1 MHFLQIFWRIT
12 LKGTVLY
19 DVRRKLDGLYDAT
32 DGVAVLTVDNPPV
45 NPLSDGVRTGLYDA
59 LVKAEEDPTVI
70 GVVLTGN
77 GRAFIAGA
85 DISEFGGN
93 VEGVS
98 LNEVFHK
105 LEYCSKPVVAALNG
119 IALGGGLETALCCNY
134 RLADKNAFVGLPEV
148 NLGLLP
154 GGGGTQRLPRLTGA
168 SEALKMMLSGS
179 HVPAKKALDIG
190 IIDKIVEN
198 VVEDSIRFIIHLVD
212 MCERMDMKFSE
223 MDHPKVRD
231 KNEKMLEARGDDKV
245 LLEAQAMAAK
255 GRKGQFAPGQII
267 KCVESAINL
276 DDFDEGLK
284 KEGEYFLEC
293 LLHPQREAMIHIFF
307 GERAA
312 SKISDV
318 PKDTKVKDIKKAGII
333 GSGTMG
339 GGIAM
344 CFANAGIPVHIIDQ
358 DQDNLTRGV
367 SVIEKNYDFMV
378 GRGKLTPEQKDIVF
392 GLVTS
397 SLDYKDVSD
406 CDIVI
411 EAVYENLD
419 LKHEIFKSLDEHVK
433 EGAILAS
440 NTSGLD
446 IDSIAAVTKRPDMVV
461 GTHFFSPANIMR
473 LLEVVR
479 GADTSNETLATIMAV
494 GKKLKKAAVVALNA
508 PGFIGNRMLFGYTAQ
523 ANMLLLEGALPH
535 QIDQAMESFGL
546 NMGPFRMMD
555 LVGLDLGWRARKLG
569 GKESPLHAKIGD
581 ELCEQNRFG
590 QKNGAGYYNYTE
602 GSRAPNAAPENESTY
617 EKISSENGFIRRD
630 ISDEEIVDRCILA
643 LINEGADILSEG
655 VAQRAADIDVVY
667 INGYGFP
674 VWRGG
679 PMHHANTMGLDVVIE
694 KLEKY
699 REITGNDVYKPSEM
713 LVNLAKNGEKFG
725 DAPQKEDR
733 KEKLGFE
740 MSSVANNF

>member
-1 MHFLQIFWRIT
+1 M
-12 LKGTVLY
+12 KGTVLY
-19 DVRRKLDGLYDAT
+19 EVKDD
-32 DGVAVLTVDNPPV
+32 VAVLTVDNPPV
-45 NPLSDGVRTGLYDA
+45 NPLSDGVRTGLYES
-59 LVKAEEDPTVI
+59 LVKAEENSDVK

-93 VEGVS
+93 VEGIS
-98 LNEVFHK
+98 LNEVFSK
-105 LEYCSKPVVAALNG
+105 LENCQKPVVAAING

-134 RLADKNAFVGLPEV
+134 RIADNKAFVGLPEV

-154 GGGGTQRLPRLTGA
+154 GGGGTQRLPRLAGPA
-168 SEALKMMLSGS
+168 EALKMMLTGA
-179 HVPAKKALDIG
+179 HIPAKKALDLG
-190 IIDKIVEN
+190 IVDKVSDD
-198 VVEDSIRFIIHLVD
+198 VVTESIAFIKE
-212 MCERMDMKFSE
+212 MASNSE
-223 MDHPKVRD
+223 QHPKVRD
-231 KNEKMLEARGDDKV
+231 KNEKMFEARGNDKV
-245 LLEAQAMAAK
+245 LIEANAMAAK

-267 KCVESAINL
+267 KCVEAAINL

-318 PKDTKVKDIKKAGII
+318 PKETKIMDIKKAGII

-358 DQDNLTRGV
+358 DEDNLKRGV
-367 SVIEKNYDFMV
+367 SVIEKNYEFMV
-378 GRGKLTPEQKDIVF
+378 NKGRLTAEQKDSVF
-392 GLVTS
+392 GLVSS
-397 SLDYKDVSD
+397 SLDYKDVAD

-411 EAVYENLD
+411 EAVYENLE
-419 LKHEIFKSLDEHVK
+419 LKHKIFKSLDEHVK
-433 EGAILAS
+433 PGAILAS

-446 IDSIAAVTKRPDMVV
+446 VDSIAAVTNRPELVV

-479 GADTSNETLATIMAV
+479 GAQTSDETLASVMAI
-494 GKKLKKAAVVALNA
+494 GKKLKKAAVVSLNA

-535 QIDQAMESFGL
+535 QIDQALESFGL

-590 QKNGAGYYNYTE
+590 QKSNAGYYNYSE
-602 GSRAPNAAPENESTY
+602 GSRAPNPAPENEKTY
-617 EKISSENGFIRRD
+617 EKISSENGFTRRD

-674 VWRGG
+674 IWRGG
-679 PMHHANTMGLDVVIE
+679 PMHHANAMGIDKVVE
-694 KLEKY
+694 KLNKY

-713 LVNLAKNGEKFG
+713 LVNLAESGAKLGE
-725 DAPQKEDR
+725 APQKEDR
-733 KEKLGFE
+733 KDKLGFE

>member
-1 MHFLQIFWRIT
+1 M
-12 LKGTVLY
+12 KGTVLY
-19 DVRRKLDGLYDAT
+19 EVKDN
-32 DGVAVLTVDNPPV
+32 VALLTVDNPPV
-45 NPLSDGVRTGLYDA
+45 NPLSDGVRTGLYES
-59 LVKAEEDPTVI
+59 LTKAEEDDSVV

-98 LNEVFHK
+98 LNEVFQK
-105 LEYCSKPVVAALNG
+105 LEHCSKPVVAAING

-134 RLADKNAFVGLPEV
+134 RIADKNAFVGLPEV

-154 GGGGTQRLPRLTGA
+154 GGGGTQRLPRLAGP
-168 SEALKMMLSGS
+168 SEALKMMLTGA
-179 HVPAKKALDIG
+179 HVPAKKALDMG
-190 IIDKIVEN
+190 IVDGISED
-198 VVEDSIRFIIHLVD
+198 VVNESIEFIKNKAGSN
-212 MCERMDMKFSE
+212 EE
-223 MDHPKVRD
+223 HPKVRD
-231 KNEKMLEARGDDKV
+231 LNSKMIEARGDDKV
-245 LLEAQAMAAK
+245 LLEAQAIASK

-267 KCVESAINL
+267 KCVEAAINI

-293 LLHPQREAMIHIFF
+293 LMHPQREAMIHIFF

-318 PKDTKVKDIKKAGII
+318 PKETKVMDIKKAGII

-358 DQDNLTRGV
+358 DEENLKRGV

-378 GRGKLTPEQKDIVF
+378 NKGRLSPEQKDAVF
-392 GLVTS
+392 GLVSS

-411 EAVYENLD
+411 EAVYENLE
-419 LKHEIFKSLDEHVK
+419 LKHEIFKSLDTHVK

-446 IDSIAAVTKRPDMVV
+446 IDSIASVTSRPELVV

-479 GADTSNETLATIMAV
+479 GEQTSDETLATIMAI
-494 GKKLKKAAVVALNA
+494 GKRLKKAAVVSLNA

-535 QIDQAMESFGL
+535 QIDQALESFGL

-555 LVGLDLGWRARKLG
+555 LVGLDLGWRARKLS

-581 ELCEQNRFG
+581 ELCEQDRYG
-590 QKNGAGYYNYTE
+590 QKSGAGYYNYSE
-602 GSRAPNAAPENESTY
+602 GSRAPNPAPENEAVY
-617 EKISSENGFIRRD
+617 EKISSENGFTRRD
-630 ISDEEIVDRCILA
+630 ISDEEIVERCILA

-674 VWRGG
+674 IWRGG
-679 PMHHANTMGLDVVIE
+679 PMHHANAMGLDKVIE

-713 LVNLAKNGEKFG
+713 LVNLAKDGGKLGE
-725 DAPQKEDR
+725 APQKGDR

>member
-1 MHFLQIFWRIT
+1 M
-12 LKGTVLY
+12 KGTVLY
-19 DVRRKLDGLYDAT
+19 EVKDN
-32 DGVAVLTVDNPPV
+32 VALLTVDNPPV
-45 NPLSDGVRTGLYDA
+45 NPLSDGVRTGLYES
-59 LVKAEEDPTVI
+59 LIKAEEDDSVV

-98 LNEVFHK
+98 LNEVFQK
-105 LEYCSKPVVAALNG
+105 LEHCSKPVVAAING

-134 RLADKNAFVGLPEV
+134 RIADKNAFVGLPEV

-154 GGGGTQRLPRLTGA
+154 GGGGTQRLPRLAGP
-168 SEALKMMLSGS
+168 SEALKMMLTGA
-179 HVPAKKALDIG
+179 HVPAKKALDMG
-190 IIDKIVEN
+190 IVDGISED
-198 VVEDSIRFIIHLVD
+198 VVNESIEFIKNKADSN
-212 MCERMDMKFSE
+212 EE
-223 MDHPKVRD
+223 HPKVRD
-231 KNEKMLEARGDDKV
+231 LNSKMIEARGDDKV
-245 LLEAQAMAAK
+245 LLEAQAMASK

-267 KCVESAINL
+267 KCVEAAINI

-293 LLHPQREAMIHIFF
+293 LMHPQREAMIHIFF

-318 PKDTKVKDIKKAGII
+318 PKETKVMDIKKAGII

-358 DQDNLTRGV
+358 DEENLKRGV

-378 GRGKLTPEQKDIVF
+378 NKGRLSPEQKDAVF
-392 GLVTS
+392 GLVSS

-411 EAVYENLD
+411 EAVYENLE
-419 LKHEIFKSLDEHVK
+419 LKHEIFKSLDTHVK

-446 IDSIAAVTKRPDMVV
+446 IDSIASVTSRPELVV

-479 GADTSNETLATIMAV
+479 GEQTSDETLATIMAI
-494 GKKLKKAAVVALNA
+494 GKRLKKAAVVSLNA

-535 QIDQAMESFGL
+535 QIDQALESFGL

-555 LVGLDLGWRARKLG
+555 LVGLDLGWRARKLS

-581 ELCEQNRFG
+581 ELCEQDRYG
-590 QKNGAGYYNYTE
+590 QKSGAGYYNYSE
-602 GSRAPNAAPENESTY
+602 GSRAPNPAPENEAVY
-617 EKISSENGFIRRD
+617 EKISSENGFTRRD
-630 ISDEEIVDRCILA
+630 ISDEEIVERCILA

-674 VWRGG
+674 IWRGG
-679 PMHHANTMGLDVVIE
+679 PMHHANAMGLDKVIE

-713 LVNLAKNGEKFG
+713 LVNLAKDGGKLGE
-725 DAPQKEDR
+725 APQKGDR

>member
-1 MHFLQIFWRIT
+1 M
-12 LKGTVLY
+12 KGTVLY
-19 DVRRKLDGLYDAT
+19 DVKDGIAI
-32 DGVAVLTVDNPPV
+32 LTVDNPPV
-45 NPLSDGVRTGLYDA
+45 NPLSDGVRTGLFES
-59 LVKAEEDPTVI
+59 LVKAEEDSSVI

-93 VEGVS
+93 VEGIS
-98 LNEVFHK
+98 LNEVFNK
-105 LEYCSKPVVAALNG
+105 LEYCSKPVVAAING

-134 RLADKNAFVGLPEV
+134 RIADKKAFVGLPEV

-154 GGGGTQRLPRLTGA
+154 GGGGTQRLPRLVGP
-168 SEALKMMLSGS
+168 SEALKMMLSGG
-179 HVPAKKALDIG
+179 HVPAKKALDMG
-190 IIDKIVEN
+190 IVDKISEN
-198 VVEDSIRFIIHLVD
+198 VVEDSMAFI
-212 MCERMDMKFSE
+212 KE
-223 MDHPKVRD
+223 MADSVENHPKVRE
-231 KNEKMLEARGDDKV
+231 KNEKMIEARGDDKV
-245 LLEAQAMAAK
+245 LVEAQAFAAK
-255 GRKGQFAPGQII
+255 TRKGQFAPGQII

-293 LLHPQREAMIHIFF
+293 LLHPQREAMIHMFF

-312 SKISDV
+312 SKIADV
-318 PKDTKVKDIKKAGII
+318 PKDTKVMDIKKAGII

-358 DQDNLTRGV
+358 DQDNLTRGI

-378 GRGKLTPEQKDIVF
+378 GRGKLTQEQKDLVF
-392 GLVTS
+392 GLVSS

-411 EAVYENLD
+411 EAVYENLE

-446 IDSIAAVTKRPDMVV
+446 IDSIASVTKRPEKVV

-479 GADTSNETLATIMAV
+479 GDQTSNETLATIMAI
-494 GKKLKKAAVVALNA
+494 GKKLKKAAVVSLNA

-535 QIDQAMESFGL
+535 QIDQALESFGL

-581 ELCEQNRFG
+581 ELCEQNRYG
-590 QKNGAGYYNYTE
+590 QKNGAGYYNYSE
-602 GSRAPNAAPENESTY
+602 GSRAPNPAPENEPTY
-617 EKISSENGFIRRD
+617 EKISEENGFTRRD

-643 LINEGADILSEG
+643 LINEGSDILSEG

-674 VWRGG
+674 IWRGG
-679 PMHHANTMGLDVVIE
+679 PMHHANAMGLDVVIE
-694 KLEKY
+694 KLNKY

-713 LVNLAKNGEKFG
+713 LLKLAENGEKLG
-725 DAPQKEDR
+725 EAPQKADR
-733 KEKLGFE
+733 KDKLDFE

>member
-1 MHFLQIFWRIT
+1 M
-12 LKGTVLY
+12 KGTVIY
-19 DVRRKLDGLYDAT
+19 DVK
-32 DGVAVLTVDNPPV
+32 DGVAILTVDNPPV
-45 NPLSDGVRTGLYDA
+45 NPLSDGVRTGLFDS
-59 LVKAEEDPTVI
+59 LIKAEEDSEVI

-190 IIDKIVEN
+190 IIDKIVDN
-198 VVEDSIRFIIHLVD
+198 VVEDSIKFIRHLD
-212 MCERMDMKFSE
+212 DTMKGLGFSE

-397 SLDYKDVSD
+397 SLDYKDISD

-590 QKNGAGYYNYTE
+590 QKNGAGYYNYTD

-713 LVNLAKNGEKFG
+713 LVKLAKNGEKFG

>member
-1 MHFLQIFWRIT
+1 M
-12 LKGTVLY
+12 KGTVLY
-19 DVRRKLDGLYDAT
+19 EVRDDVAI
-32 DGVAVLTVDNPPV
+32 LTVDNPPV
-45 NPLSDGVRTGLYDA
+45 NPLSDGVRNGLYES
-59 LVKAEEDPTVI
+59 LVKAEEDSEVKGI
-70 GVVLTGN
+70 VLTGN

-93 VEGVS
+93 VEGKS
-98 LNEVFHK
+98 LNEVFRK
-105 LEYCSKPVVAALNG
+105 LEFCNKPVVAAING

-134 RLADKNAFVGLPEV
+134 RIADINAFVGLPEV

-154 GGGGTQRLPRLTGA
+154 GGGGTQRLPRLTGP
-168 SEALKMMLSGS
+168 SEALKMMLTGS
-179 HVPAKKALDIG
+179 HVPAKKALSMG
-190 IIDKIVEN
+190 IVDQISEN
-198 VVEDSIRFIIHLVD
+198 ILEDSIEFVKDIASKTD
-212 MCERMDMKFSE
+212 S
-223 MDHPKVRD
+223 HPKVRD
-231 KNEKMLEARGDDKV
+231 KNEKMLEARGNDNV
-245 LLEAQAMAAK
+245 MVEAQAMAAK

-267 KCVESAINL
+267 KCVEAAINL

-293 LLHPQREAMIHIFF
+293 LMHPQREAMIHIFF

-318 PKDTKVKDIKKAGII
+318 PKDTKIMDIKKAGII

-358 DQDNLTRGV
+358 DEENLKRGI

-378 GRGKLTPEQKDIVF
+378 NKGRLTSEQKDAIF

-397 SLDYKDVSD
+397 SLDYSDISD

-411 EAVYENLD
+411 EAVYENLE
-419 LKHEIFKSLDEHVK
+419 LKHEIFKALDQHVK
-433 EGAILAS
+433 PEAILAS

-446 IDSIAAVTKRPDMVV
+446 IDSIASITSRPDKIV

-479 GADTSNETLATIMAV
+479 GEQTSNETLATIMAI
-494 GKKLKKAAVVALNA
+494 GKKLKKAAVVSLNA

-535 QIDQAMESFGL
+535 QIDQALESFGL

-555 LVGLDLGWRARKLG
+555 LVGLDLGWRARKLS

-581 ELCEQNRFG
+581 ELCEQNRYG
-590 QKNGAGYYNYTE
+590 QKSGAGYYNYSE
-602 GSRAPNAAPENESTY
+602 GSRAPNPAPENESTY
-617 EKISSENGFIRRD
+617 EKISSENGFTRRE
-630 ISDEEIVDRCILA
+630 ITDEEIVDRCILA

-674 VWRGG
+674 IWRGG
-679 PMHHANTMGLDVVIE
+679 PMHHANALGLDVVIE

-699 REITGNDVYKPSEM
+699 KEITGSDVYKPSEM
-713 LVNLAKNGEKFG
+713 LLKLSKDGLKLGE
-725 DAPQKEDR
+725 APSKEER
-733 KEKLGFE
+733 KEKLGFD

>member
-1 MHFLQIFWRIT
+1 M
-12 LKGTVLY
+12 KGTVLY
-19 DVRRKLDGLYDAT
+19 DIKDGIAI
-32 DGVAVLTVDNPPV
+32 LTVDNPPV
-45 NPLSDGVRTGLYDA
+45 NPLSDGVRAGLYEC
-59 LVKAEEDPTVI
+59 LVRAEEDSSVK
-70 GVVLTGN
+70 GLVLTGK
-77 GRAFIAGA
+77 GRAFIGGA

-93 VEGVS
+93 GEGIT
-98 LNEVFHK
+98 LNDVFNK
-105 LEYCSKPVVAALNG
+105 LESCSKPVVAAING
-119 IALGGGLETALCCNY
+119 FALGGGLESALCCNY
-134 RLADKNAFVGLPEV
+134 RIADKNAFVGLPEV

-154 GGGGTQRLPRLTGA
+154 GGGGTQRLPRLAGP
-168 SEALKMMLSGS
+168 SEALKMMLTGS
-179 HVPAKKALDIG
+179 HIPAKKALNIG
-190 IIDKIVEN
+190 IVDIISEN
-198 VVEDSIRFIIHLVD
+198 VVEDSISFVT
-212 MCERMDMKFSE
+212 EKVE
-223 MDHPKVRD
+223 NGENHPKVRD
-231 KNEKMLEARGDDKV
+231 MNEKVIEARGDDKV

-312 SKISDV
+312 SKIADV
-318 PKDTKVKDIKKAGII
+318 PKDTQIKDIKKAGII

-358 DQDNLTRGV
+358 DEDNLKRGM

-378 GRGKLTPEQKDIVF
+378 GRGKLTSDQKDVVF

-397 SLDYKDVSD
+397 SLEYKDLSD

-411 EAVYENLD
+411 EAVYENLE

-433 EGAILAS
+433 DDAILAS

-446 IDSIAAVTKRPDMVV
+446 IDSIASVTKRPELVV

-479 GADTSNETLATIMAV
+479 GEQTSNETLATIMAI
-494 GKKLKKAAVVALNA
+494 GKKLKKAAVVSLNA
-508 PGFIGNRMLFGYTAQ
+508 PGFIGNRMLFRYTAQ

-535 QIDQAMESFGL
+535 QVDQALESFGL

-590 QKNGAGYYNYTE
+590 QKSAAGYYNYSE
-602 GSRAPNAAPENESTY
+602 GSRAPNPAPENEATY
-617 EKISSENGFIRRD
+617 EKISSENGFTRRD

-674 VWRGG
+674 IWRGG
-679 PMHHANTMGLDVVIE
+679 PMHHANAMGLDVVIE

-699 REITGNDVYKPSEM
+699 KEITGNDAYQPSEM
-713 LVNLAKNGEKFG
+713 LIDLAKNGEKLAE
-725 DAPQKEDR
+725 APQKDKR
-733 KEKLGFE
+733 KDKLGFE

>member
-1 MHFLQIFWRIT
+1 M
-12 LKGTVLY
+12 KGTVLY
-19 DVRRKLDGLYDAT
+19 EVKDN
-32 DGVAVLTVDNPPV
+32 VAILTVDNPPV
-45 NPLSDGVRTGLYDA
+45 NPLSDGVRNGLYESI
-59 LVKAEEDPTVI
+59 VKAEEDSNI
-70 GVVLTGN
+70 KGVVLTGK

-93 VEGVS
+93 VEGIS
-98 LNEVFHK
+98 LNEVFRK
-105 LEYCSKPVVAALNG
+105 LEFCEKPVVAAING

-134 RLADKNAFVGLPEV
+134 RIADANAFVGLPEV

-154 GGGGTQRLPRLTGA
+154 GGGGTQRLPRLTGP

-179 HVPAKKALDIG
+179 HVPAKKALNMG
-190 IIDKIVEN
+190 IVDQISEN
-198 VVEDSIRFIIHLVD
+198 VVEDSIEFVKNVVIETD
-212 MCERMDMKFSE
+212 T
-223 MDHPKVRD
+223 HPKVRD
-231 KNEKMLEARGDDKV
+231 KNEKMIEARGNENV
-245 LLEAQAMAAK
+245 MLEAQAIVAK
-255 GRKGQFAPGQII
+255 ARKGQFAPGQII
-267 KCVESAINL
+267 KCVEAAINL

-293 LLHPQREAMIHIFF
+293 LMHPQREAMIHIFF

-318 PKDTKVKDIKKAGII
+318 PKETQVMDIKKAGII

-358 DQDNLTRGV
+358 DKENLKRGI
-367 SVIEKNYDFMV
+367 SVIEKNYEFMV
-378 GRGKLTPEQKDIVF
+378 NKGRLTSDQKDSIF
-392 GLVTS
+392 GLITS
-397 SLDYKDVSD
+397 GLDYSDISD

-411 EAVYENLD
+411 EAVYENLE
-419 LKHEIFKSLDEHVK
+419 LKHEIFKSLDKHVK
-433 EGAILAS
+433 PEAILAS

-446 IDSIAAVTKRPDMVV
+446 IDSIASVTKRPDKVV

-479 GADTSNETLATIMAV
+479 GDQTSNETLATVMAI
-494 GKKLKKAAVVALNA
+494 GKKLKKAAVVSLNA

-535 QIDQAMESFGL
+535 QIDQALESFGL

-555 LVGLDLGWRARKLG
+555 LVGLDLGWRARKLS

-581 ELCEQNRFG
+581 ELCEQNRYG
-590 QKNGAGYYNYTE
+590 QKSGAGYYNYSE
-602 GSRAPNAAPENESTY
+602 GSRAPNPAPENETTY
-617 EKISSENGFIRRD
+617 EKISLENGFTRRE

-643 LINEGADILSEG
+643 LINEGSDILSEG

-679 PMHHANTMGLDVVIE
+679 PMHHANAMGLDVVIE

-699 REITGNDVYKPSEM
+699 REMTGNDVYKPSEM
-713 LVNLAKNGEKFG
+713 LVQLAKNDQKLGE
-725 DAPQKEDR
+725 APSKENR

>member
-1 MHFLQIFWRIT
+1 M
-12 LKGTVLY
+12 KGTVLY
-19 DVRRKLDGLYDAT
+19 DIKDGI
-32 DGVAVLTVDNPPV
+32 AVLTVDNPPV
-45 NPLSDGVRTGLYDA
+45 NPLSDGVRAGLYDC
-59 LVKAEEDPTVI
+59 LLKAEDDSSVK
-70 GVVLTGN
+70 GVVLTGK
-77 GRAFIAGA
+77 GRAFIGGA

-93 VEGVS
+93 GEGIT
-98 LNEVFHK
+98 LNDVFDK
-105 LEYCSKPVVAALNG
+105 LESCSKPVVAAING
-119 IALGGGLETALCCNY
+119 FALGGGLETALCCNY
-134 RLADKNAFVGLPEV
+134 RIAAKNAFVGLPEV

-154 GGGGTQRLPRLTGA
+154 GGGGTQRLPRLTGPG
-168 SEALKMMLSGS
+168 EALKMMLTGA
-179 HVPAKKALDIG
+179 HVPAKKALNIG
-190 IIDKIVEN
+190 IVDEISEN
-198 VVEDSIRFIIHLVD
+198 VVEDSISFIK
-212 MCERMDMKFSE
+212 EKAESTE
-223 MDHPKVRD
+223 NHPKVRD
-231 KNEKMLEARGDDKV
+231 MNEKVIEARGDEKV

-312 SKISDV
+312 SKIADV
-318 PKDTKVKDIKKAGII
+318 PKDTKTKDIKKAGII
-333 GSGTMG
+333 GSGTMD

-358 DQDNLTRGV
+358 DEDNLKRGI

-378 GRGKLTPEQKDIVF
+378 GRGKLTAEQKDMVF

-397 SLDYKDVSD
+397 SLDYKDLSD

-411 EAVYENLD
+411 EAVYENLE

-433 EGAILAS
+433 DDSILAS

-446 IDSIAAVTKRPDMVV
+446 IDSIASVTKRPELVV

-479 GADTSNETLATIMAV
+479 GEQTSNETLATIMAI
-494 GKKLKKAAVVALNA
+494 GKKLKKAAVVSLNA
-508 PGFIGNRMLFGYTAQ
+508 PGFIGNRMLFRYTAQ

-535 QIDQAMESFGL
+535 QVDQALESFGL

-555 LVGLDLGWRARKLG
+555 LGGLDLGWRARKLG

-590 QKNGAGYYNYTE
+590 QKSSAGYYNYSE
-602 GSRAPNAAPENESTY
+602 GSRAPNPAAENEATY
-617 EKISSENGFIRRD
+617 EKISSENGFTRRD

-674 VWRGG
+674 IWRGG
-679 PMHHANTMGLDVVIE
+679 PMHHANAMGLDVVIE

-699 REITGNDVYKPSEM
+699 KEITGNDAYQPSEM
-713 LVNLAKNGEKFG
+713 LINLAKNGEKLAE
-725 DAPQKEDR
+725 APQKDER
-733 KEKLGFE
+733 KDKLGFE

>member
-1 MHFLQIFWRIT
+1 M
-12 LKGTVLY
+12 KGTVLY
-19 DVRRKLDGLYDAT
+19 DVKDGIAI
-32 DGVAVLTVDNPPV
+32 LTVDNPPV
-45 NPLSDGVRTGLYDA
+45 NPLSDGVRTGLFES
-59 LVKAEEDPTVI
+59 LVKAEEDSSVI

-93 VEGVS
+93 VEGIS
-98 LNEVFHK
+98 LNEVFNK
-105 LEYCSKPVVAALNG
+105 LEYCSKPVVAAING

-134 RLADKNAFVGLPEV
+134 RIADKKAFVGLPEV

-154 GGGGTQRLPRLTGA
+154 GGGGTQRLPRLIGPG
-168 SEALKMMLSGS
+168 EALKMMLSGG
-179 HVPAKKALDIG
+179 HIPAKKALNMG
-190 IIDKIVEN
+190 IVDKISEN
-198 VVEDSIRFIIHLVD
+198 VVEDSMAFI
-212 MCERMDMKFSE
+212 KE
-223 MDHPKVRD
+223 MADSVENHPRVRE
-231 KNEKMLEARGDDKV
+231 KNEKMIEARGDDKV
-245 LLEAQAMAAK
+245 LVEAQALAAK
-255 GRKGQFAPGQII
+255 TRKGQFAPGQII

-293 LLHPQREAMIHIFF
+293 LLHPQREAMIHMFF

-312 SKISDV
+312 SKIADV
-318 PKDTKVKDIKKAGII
+318 PKDTKVMDIKKAGII

-358 DQDNLTRGV
+358 DQDNLTRGI

-378 GRGKLTPEQKDIVF
+378 GRGKLTQEQKDLVF
-392 GLVTS
+392 GLVSS

-411 EAVYENLD
+411 EAVYENLE

-433 EGAILAS
+433 EDAILAS

-446 IDSIAAVTKRPDMVV
+446 IDSIASVTKRPEKVV

-479 GADTSNETLATIMAV
+479 GDQTSNETLATIMAI
-494 GKKLKKAAVVALNA
+494 GKKLKKAAVVSLNA

-535 QIDQAMESFGL
+535 QIDQALESFGL

-581 ELCEQNRFG
+581 ELCEQNRYG
-590 QKNGAGYYNYTE
+590 QKNGAGYYNYSE
-602 GSRAPNAAPENESTY
+602 GSRAPNPAPENEPTY
-617 EKISSENGFIRRD
+617 EKISEENGFTRRD

-674 VWRGG
+674 IWRGG
-679 PMHHANTMGLDVVIE
+679 PMHHANAMGLDVVIE
-694 KLEKY
+694 KLNKY

-713 LVNLAKNGEKFG
+713 LLKLAENGEKLG
-725 DAPQKEDR
+725 EAPQKADR
-733 KEKLGFE
+733 KDKLDFE

>member
-1 MHFLQIFWRIT
+1 M
-12 LKGTVLY
+12 KGTVLY
-19 DVRRKLDGLYDAT
+19 EVRDDVAI
-32 DGVAVLTVDNPPV
+32 LTVDNPPV
-45 NPLSDGVRTGLYDA
+45 NPLSDGVRNGLYES
-59 LVKAEEDPTVI
+59 LVKAEEDSNVKGI
-70 GVVLTGN
+70 VLTGN

-93 VEGVS
+93 VEGKS
-98 LNEVFHK
+98 LNEVFKK
-105 LEYCSKPVVAALNG
+105 LEFCEKPVVAAING

-134 RLADKNAFVGLPEV
+134 RIADINAFVGLPEV

-154 GGGGTQRLPRLTGA
+154 GGGGTQRLPRLTGP

-179 HVPAKKALDIG
+179 HVPAKKALNMG
-190 IIDKIVEN
+190 IVDQISEN
-198 VVEDSIRFIIHLVD
+198 IVEDSIEFVKNIA
-212 MCERMDMKFSE
+212 SE
-223 MDHPKVRD
+223 ADTHPKVRD
-231 KNEKMLEARGDDKV
+231 RSEKMLEARGYDNV
-245 LLEAQAMAAK
+245 LVEAQAMAAK

-267 KCVESAINL
+267 KCVEAAINL

-293 LLHPQREAMIHIFF
+293 LMHPQREAMIHIFF

-318 PKDTKVKDIKKAGII
+318 PKDTKIMDIKKAGII

-358 DQDNLTRGV
+358 DEENLKRGI

-378 GRGKLTPEQKDIVF
+378 NKGRLTSDQKNAVF

-397 SLDYKDVSD
+397 SLNYSDVSD

-411 EAVYENLD
+411 EAVYENLE
-419 LKHEIFKSLDEHVK
+419 LKHEIFKTLDQHVK
-433 EGAILAS
+433 PEAILAS

-446 IDSIAAVTKRPDMVV
+446 IDSIASVTSRPDKIV

-479 GADTSNETLATIMAV
+479 GEQTSNETLATIMAI
-494 GKKLKKAAVVALNA
+494 GKKLKKAAVVSLNA

-535 QIDQAMESFGL
+535 QVDQALESFGL

-555 LVGLDLGWRARKLG
+555 LVGLDLGWRARKLS

-581 ELCEQNRFG
+581 ELCEQNRYG
-590 QKNGAGYYNYTE
+590 QKSGAGYYNYSE
-602 GSRAPNAAPENESTY
+602 GSRAPNPAPENEATY
-617 EKISSENGFIRRD
+617 EKISSENGFTRRD
-630 ISDEEIVDRCILA
+630 ITDEEIVDRCILA

-674 VWRGG
+674 IWRGG
-679 PMHHANTMGLDVVIE
+679 PMHHANALGLDVVIE

-699 REITGNDVYKPSEM
+699 KEITGSDVYKPSEM
-713 LVNLAKNGEKFG
+713 LVKLAKEGLKLGE
-725 DAPQKEDR
+725 APSKEER

>member
-1 MHFLQIFWRIT
+1 M
-12 LKGTVLY
+12 KGTVLY
-19 DVRRKLDGLYDAT
+19 EVQEN
-32 DGVAVLTVDNPPV
+32 VAILTVDNPPV
-45 NPLSDGVRTGLYDA
+45 NPLSDGVRTGLYECIT
-59 LVKAEEDPTVI
+59 KAEDDDSI
-70 GVVLTGN
+70 DAVVLTGN

-93 VEGVS
+93 VEGIS
-98 LNEVFHK
+98 LNDVFKK
-105 LEYCSKPVVAALNG
+105 LEFCKKPIVAAING

-134 RLADKNAFVGLPEV
+134 RIASKTAFVGLPEV

-154 GGGGTQRLPRLTGA
+154 GGGGTQRLPRLAGPA
-168 SEALKMMLSGS
+168 EALKMMLTGS
-179 HVPAKKALDIG
+179 HVSAKQALDLG
-190 IIDKIVEN
+190 IIDNIAEDIVTE
-198 VVEDSIRFIIHLVD
+198 SIEFIKEKAKSTEI
-212 MCERMDMKFSE
+212 
-223 MDHPKVRD
+223 HPKVRD
-231 KNEKMLEARGDDKV
+231 FNEKMIEARGNDTV

-267 KCVESAINL
+267 KCVEAAINI

-284 KEGEYFLEC
+284 KEGDYFLEC
-293 LLHPQREAMIHIFF
+293 LVHPQREAMIHIFF

-318 PKDTKVKDIKKAGII
+318 PKDTKIMDIKKAGII

-358 DQDNLTRGV
+358 DQENLDRGI

-378 GRGKLTPEQKDIVF
+378 NRGRLTSEQKESIF
-392 GLVTS
+392 GSISTG
-397 SLDYKDVSD
+397 LDYKDLSD

-411 EAVYENLD
+411 EAVYENLE
-419 LKHEIFKSLDEHVK
+419 LKHEIFKSLDEIVK

-446 IDSIAAVTKRPDMVV
+446 IDSIASVTNRPELVV

-479 GADTSNETLATIMAV
+479 GKQTSDETLATVMAI
-494 GKKLKKAAVVALNA
+494 GKKLRKAAVVSLNA
-508 PGFIGNRMLFGYTAQ
+508 PGFIGNRMLFRYTAQ

-535 QIDQAMESFGL
+535 QVDQALESFGL

-555 LVGLDLGWRARKLG
+555 LVGLDLGWRARKLS

-581 ELCEQNRFG
+581 ELCEQNRYG
-590 QKNGAGYYNYTE
+590 QKSKAGYYNYSE
-602 GSRAPNAAPENESTY
+602 GSRAPNPAPENEKTY
-617 EKISSENGFIRRD
+617 EKISSENGFTRRE

-674 VWRGG
+674 IWRGG
-679 PMHHANTMGLDVVIE
+679 PMHHANAMGLDKVIE

-699 REITGNDVYKPSEM
+699 REITGNDVYKPSDM
-713 LVNLAKNGEKFG
+713 LLKLAKEGGKLGE
-725 DAPQKEDR
+725 APNKTER
-733 KEKLGFE
+733 KEKLDFA

>member
-1 MHFLQIFWRIT
+1 M
-12 LKGTVLY
+12 KGTVLY
-19 DVRRKLDGLYDAT
+19 EVKDN
-32 DGVAVLTVDNPPV
+32 VALLTVDNPPV
-45 NPLSDGVRTGLYDA
+45 NPLSDGVRTGLYES
-59 LVKAEEDPTVI
+59 LIKAEEDDSVV

-98 LNEVFHK
+98 LNEVFQK
-105 LEYCSKPVVAALNG
+105 LEHCSKPVVAAING

-134 RLADKNAFVGLPEV
+134 RIADKNAFVGLPEV

-154 GGGGTQRLPRLTGA
+154 GGGGTQRLPRLAGP
-168 SEALKMMLSGS
+168 SEALKMMLTGL
-179 HVPAKKALDIG
+179 HVPAKKALDMG
-190 IIDKIVEN
+190 IIDGISN
-198 VVEDSIRFIIHLVD
+198 DVVNESIGFIKNKA
-212 MCERMDMKFSE
+212 ESNE
-223 MDHPKVRD
+223 DHPKVRD
-231 KNEKMLEARGDDKV
+231 LNSKMIEARGDDKV
-245 LLEAQAMAAK
+245 LLEAQAMASK

-267 KCVESAINL
+267 KCVEAAINI
-276 DDFDEGLK
+276 DNFDEGLK

-293 LLHPQREAMIHIFF
+293 LMHPQREAMIHIFF

-318 PKDTKVKDIKKAGII
+318 PKDTKVMDIKKAGII

-358 DQDNLTRGV
+358 DEENLKRGV

-378 GRGKLTPEQKDIVF
+378 NKGRLSPEQKDAVF
-392 GLVTS
+392 GLVSS

-411 EAVYENLD
+411 EAVYENLE
-419 LKHEIFKSLDEHVK
+419 LKHEIFKSLDAHVK

-446 IDSIAAVTKRPDMVV
+446 IDSIASVTNRPELVV

-479 GADTSNETLATIMAV
+479 GEQTSDETLATIMAV
-494 GKKLKKAAVVALNA
+494 GKRLKKAAVVSLNA

-535 QIDQAMESFGL
+535 QIDQALESFGL

-555 LVGLDLGWRARKLG
+555 LVGLDLGWRARKLS

-581 ELCEQNRFG
+581 ELCEQDRYG
-590 QKNGAGYYNYTE
+590 QKSGAGYYNYSE
-602 GSRAPNAAPENESTY
+602 GSRAPNPAPENEAVY
-617 EKISSENGFIRRD
+617 EKISSENGFTRRD
-630 ISDEEIVDRCILA
+630 ISDEEIVERCILA

-674 VWRGG
+674 IWRGG
-679 PMHHANTMGLDVVIE
+679 PMHHANAMGLDKVIE

-699 REITGNDVYKPSEM
+699 REITGNDVYKPSKM
-713 LVNLAKNGEKFG
+713 LVHLAKDGRKLGE
-725 DAPQKEDR
+725 APQKGDR

>member
-1 MHFLQIFWRIT
+1 M
-12 LKGTVLY
+12 KGTVLY
-19 DVRRKLDGLYDAT
+19 EIIDN
-32 DGVAVLTVDNPPV
+32 VAVLTVDNPPV
-45 NPLSDGVRTGLYDA
+45 NPLSDGVRTGLHDS
-59 LVKAEEDPTVI
+59 LLKAESDESVV
-70 GVVLTGN
+70 GVVVTGK

-98 LNEVFHK
+98 LNEVFSK
-105 LEYCSKPVVAALNG
+105 LEHCSKPVVAAING

-134 RLADKNAFVGLPEV
+134 RIASDTAFVGLPEV

-154 GGGGTQRLPRLTGA
+154 GGGGTQRLPRLAGP

-179 HVPAKKALDIG
+179 HVPAKKALDMG
-190 IIDKIVEN
+190 IIDDISDN
-198 VVEDSIRFIIHLVD
+198 VVEDSI
-212 MCERMDMKFSE
+212 KFVIEKSKTTE
-223 MDHPKVRD
+223 DHPKVRD
-231 KNEKMLEARGDDKV
+231 FNDKMIEARGNDKV

-267 KCVESAINL
+267 KCVEAAINL

-284 KEGEYFLEC
+284 KEGELFLEC

-318 PKDTKVKDIKKAGII
+318 PKDTPVKEIKKAGII

-344 CFANAGIPVHIIDQ
+344 CFANAGIPVHVIDQ
-358 DQDNLTRGV
+358 DEENLKRGI
-367 SVIEKNYDFMV
+367 SVIEKNYEFMV
-378 GRGKLTPEQKDIVF
+378 KKGRLTAEQKDNVF
-392 GLVTS
+392 GLVS
-397 SLDYKDVSD
+397 SGLDYEGVAD

-411 EAVYENLD
+411 EAVYENLE
-419 LKHEIFKSLDEHVK
+419 LKHEIFKALDEQVK
-433 EGAILAS
+433 PDAILAS

-446 IDSIAAVTKRPDMVV
+446 IDSIASVTKRPELVV

-479 GADTSNETLATIMAV
+479 GEKTSNETLASVMAI
-494 GKKLKKAAVVALNA
+494 GKKLKKAAVVSLNA

-523 ANMLLLEGALPH
+523 ANMLLLEGALPN
-535 QIDQAMESFGL
+535 QIDQALESFGL

-555 LVGLDLGWRARKLG
+555 LVGLDLGWRARKLS

-590 QKNGAGYYNYTE
+590 QKNGKGYYNYSE
-602 GSRAPNAAPENESTY
+602 GSRAPNAAPENEGLY
-617 EKISSENGFIRRD
+617 EKISQENGFTRRD

-655 VAQRAADIDVVY
+655 VAQRAVDIDVVY

-674 VWRGG
+674 IWRGG
-679 PMHHANTMGLDVVIE
+679 PMHHANAMGLDVVVE
-694 KLEKY
+694 KLKKY
-699 REITGNDVYKPSEM
+699 QELTKNDVYKPSEM
-713 LVNLAKNGEKFG
+713 LVKLAETSQRLG
-725 DAPQKEDR
+725 DAPEKDAR

>member
-1 MHFLQIFWRIT
+1 M
-12 LKGTVLY
+12 KGTVLY
-19 DVRRKLDGLYDAT
+19 EVKDN
-32 DGVAVLTVDNPPV
+32 VALLTVDNPPV
-45 NPLSDGVRTGLYDA
+45 NPLSDGVRTGLYES
-59 LVKAEEDPTVI
+59 LIKAEEDDSVV

-98 LNEVFHK
+98 LNEVFQK
-105 LEYCSKPVVAALNG
+105 LEHCSKPVVAAING

-134 RLADKNAFVGLPEV
+134 RIADKNAFVGLPEV

-154 GGGGTQRLPRLTGA
+154 GGGGTQRLPRLAGP
-168 SEALKMMLSGS
+168 SEALKMMLTGA
-179 HVPAKKALDIG
+179 HVPAKKALDMG
-190 IIDKIVEN
+190 IIDGISDD
-198 VVEDSIRFIIHLVD
+198 VVNESIGFIKNKA
-212 MCERMDMKFSE
+212 ESNE
-223 MDHPKVRD
+223 GHPKVRD
-231 KNEKMLEARGDDKV
+231 LNSKMIEARGDDKV
-245 LLEAQAMAAK
+245 LLEAQAMASK

-267 KCVESAINL
+267 KCVEAAINI
-276 DDFDEGLK
+276 DNFDEGLK

-293 LLHPQREAMIHIFF
+293 LMHPQREAMIHIFF

-318 PKDTKVKDIKKAGII
+318 PKDTKVMDIKKAGII

-358 DQDNLTRGV
+358 DEENLKRGV

-378 GRGKLTPEQKDIVF
+378 NKGRLSPEQKDGVF
-392 GLVTS
+392 GLISS

-411 EAVYENLD
+411 EAVYENLE
-419 LKHEIFKSLDEHVK
+419 LKHEIFKSLDTHVK

-446 IDSIAAVTKRPDMVV
+446 IDSIASVTSRPELVV

-479 GADTSNETLATIMAV
+479 GEQTSDETLATIMAV
-494 GKKLKKAAVVALNA
+494 GKRLKKAAVVSLNA

-535 QIDQAMESFGL
+535 QIDQALESFGL

-555 LVGLDLGWRARKLG
+555 LVGLDLGWRARKLS

-581 ELCEQNRFG
+581 ELCEQDRYG
-590 QKNGAGYYNYTE
+590 QKSGAGYYNYSE
-602 GSRAPNAAPENESTY
+602 GSRAPNPAPENEAVY
-617 EKISSENGFIRRD
+617 EKISSENGFTRRD
-630 ISDEEIVDRCILA
+630 ISDEEIVERCILA

-674 VWRGG
+674 IWRGG
-679 PMHHANTMGLDVVIE
+679 PMHHANAMGLDKVIE

-713 LVNLAKNGEKFG
+713 LVNLAKDGGKLGE
-725 DAPQKEDR
+725 APQKGDR

>member
-1 MHFLQIFWRIT
+1 M
-12 LKGTVLY
+12 KGTVLY
-19 DVRRKLDGLYDAT
+19 EVKDN
-32 DGVAVLTVDNPPV
+32 VALLTVDNPPV
-45 NPLSDGVRTGLYDA
+45 NPLSDGVRTGLYES
-59 LVKAEEDPTVI
+59 LTKAEEDDSVV

-98 LNEVFHK
+98 LNEVFQK
-105 LEYCSKPVVAALNG
+105 LEHCSKPVVAAING

-134 RLADKNAFVGLPEV
+134 RIADKNAFVGLPEV

-154 GGGGTQRLPRLTGA
+154 GGGGTQRLPRLTGP
-168 SEALKMMLSGS
+168 SEALKMMLTGG
-179 HVPAKKALDIG
+179 HVPAKKALDMG
-190 IIDKIVEN
+190 IVDGISED
-198 VVEDSIRFIIHLVD
+198 VVNESIEFIKNKADSD
-212 MCERMDMKFSE
+212 EE
-223 MDHPKVRD
+223 HPKVRD
-231 KNEKMLEARGDDKV
+231 LNSKMIEARGDDKV
-245 LLEAQAMAAK
+245 LLEAQAMASK

-267 KCVESAINL
+267 KCVEAAINV

-293 LLHPQREAMIHIFF
+293 LMHPQREAMIHIFF

-318 PKDTKVKDIKKAGII
+318 PKETKVMDIKKAGII

-358 DQDNLTRGV
+358 DEENLKRGV

-378 GRGKLTPEQKDIVF
+378 NKGRLSPEQKNAVF
-392 GLVTS
+392 GLVSS

-411 EAVYENLD
+411 EAVYENLE
-419 LKHEIFKSLDEHVK
+419 LKHEIFKSLDTHVK

-446 IDSIAAVTKRPDMVV
+446 IDSIASVTSRPELVV

-479 GADTSNETLATIMAV
+479 GEQTSDETLATIMAI
-494 GKKLKKAAVVALNA
+494 GKRLKKAAVVSLNA

-535 QIDQAMESFGL
+535 QIDQALESFGL

-555 LVGLDLGWRARKLG
+555 LVGLDLGWRARKLS

-581 ELCEQNRFG
+581 ELCEQDRYG
-590 QKNGAGYYNYTE
+590 QKSGAGYYNYSE
-602 GSRAPNAAPENESTY
+602 GSRAPNPAPENEAVY
-617 EKISSENGFIRRD
+617 EKISSENGFTRRD
-630 ISDEEIVDRCILA
+630 ISDEEIVERCILA

-674 VWRGG
+674 IWRGG
-679 PMHHANTMGLDVVIE
+679 PMHHANAMGLDKVIE

-713 LVNLAKNGEKFG
+713 LVNLAKDGGKLGE
-725 DAPQKEDR
+725 APQKGDR

>member
-1 MHFLQIFWRIT
+1 M
-12 LKGTVLY
+12 KGTVLY
-19 DVRRKLDGLYDAT
+19 EVKDN
-32 DGVAVLTVDNPPV
+32 VALLTVDNPPV
-45 NPLSDGVRTGLYDA
+45 NPLSDGVRTGLYES
-59 LVKAEEDPTVI
+59 LTKAEEDDSVL

-98 LNEVFHK
+98 LNEVFQK
-105 LEYCSKPVVAALNG
+105 LEHCSKPVVAAING

-134 RLADKNAFVGLPEV
+134 RIADKNAFVGLPEV

-154 GGGGTQRLPRLTGA
+154 GGGGTQRLPRLAGP
-168 SEALKMMLSGS
+168 SEALKMMLTGA
-179 HVPAKKALDIG
+179 HVPAKKALDMG
-190 IIDKIVEN
+190 IVDGISED
-198 VVEDSIRFIIHLVD
+198 VVNESIEFIKNKADSN
-212 MCERMDMKFSE
+212 EE
-223 MDHPKVRD
+223 HPKVRD
-231 KNEKMLEARGDDKV
+231 LNSKMIEARGDDKV
-245 LLEAQAMAAK
+245 LLEAQAMASK

-267 KCVESAINL
+267 KCVEAAINI

-293 LLHPQREAMIHIFF
+293 LMHPQREAMIHIFF

-318 PKDTKVKDIKKAGII
+318 PKETKVMDIKKAGII

-358 DQDNLTRGV
+358 DEENLKRGV

-378 GRGKLTPEQKDIVF
+378 NKGRLSPEQKDAVF
-392 GLVTS
+392 GLVSS

-411 EAVYENLD
+411 EAVYENLE
-419 LKHEIFKSLDEHVK
+419 LKHEIFKSLDTHVK

-446 IDSIAAVTKRPDMVV
+446 IDSIASVTSRPELVV

-479 GADTSNETLATIMAV
+479 GEQTSDETLATIMAIS
-494 GKKLKKAAVVALNA
+494 KRLKKAAVVSLNA

-535 QIDQAMESFGL
+535 QIDQALESFGL

-555 LVGLDLGWRARKLG
+555 LVGLDLGWRARKLS

-581 ELCEQNRFG
+581 ELCEQDRYG
-590 QKNGAGYYNYTE
+590 QKSGAGYYNYSE
-602 GSRAPNAAPENESTY
+602 GSRAPNPAPENEAVY
-617 EKISSENGFIRRD
+617 EKISSENGFTRRD
-630 ISDEEIVDRCILA
+630 ISDEEIVERCILA

-674 VWRGG
+674 IWRGG
-679 PMHHANTMGLDVVIE
+679 PMHHANAMGLDKVIE

-699 REITGNDVYKPSEM
+699 REITGNDVYKQS
-713 LVNLAKNGEKFG
+713 
-725 DAPQKEDR
+725 
-733 KEKLGFE
+733 
-740 MSSVANNF
+740 

>member
-1 MHFLQIFWRIT
+1 

-19 DVRRKLDGLYDAT
+19 EVKDN
-32 DGVAVLTVDNPPV
+32 VALLTVDNPPV
-45 NPLSDGVRTGLYDA
+45 NPLSDGVRTGLYES
-59 LVKAEEDPTVI
+59 LTKAEEDDSVV

-98 LNEVFHK
+98 LNEVFQK
-105 LEYCSKPVVAALNG
+105 LEHCSKPVVAAING

-134 RLADKNAFVGLPEV
+134 RIADKNAFVGLPEV

-154 GGGGTQRLPRLTGA
+154 GGGGTQRLPRLAGP
-168 SEALKMMLSGS
+168 SEALKMMLTGA
-179 HVPAKKALDIG
+179 HVPAKKALDMG
-190 IIDKIVEN
+190 IVDGISED
-198 VVEDSIRFIIHLVD
+198 VVNESIEFIKNKADSN
-212 MCERMDMKFSE
+212 EE
-223 MDHPKVRD
+223 HPKVRD
-231 KNEKMLEARGDDKV
+231 LNSKMIEARGDDKV
-245 LLEAQAMAAK
+245 LLEAQAMASK

-267 KCVESAINL
+267 KCVEAAINI

-293 LLHPQREAMIHIFF
+293 LMHPQREAMIHIFF

-318 PKDTKVKDIKKAGII
+318 PKETKVMDIKKAGII

-358 DQDNLTRGV
+358 DEENLKRGV

-378 GRGKLTPEQKDIVF
+378 NKGRLSPEQKDAVF
-392 GLVTS
+392 GLVSS

-411 EAVYENLD
+411 EAVYENLE
-419 LKHEIFKSLDEHVK
+419 LKHEIFKSLDTHVK

-446 IDSIAAVTKRPDMVV
+446 IDSIASVTNRPELVV

-479 GADTSNETLATIMAV
+479 GEQTSDETLATIMAI
-494 GKKLKKAAVVALNA
+494 GKRLKKAAVVSLNA

-535 QIDQAMESFGL
+535 QIDQALESFGL

-555 LVGLDLGWRARKLG
+555 LVGLDLGWRARKLS

-581 ELCEQNRFG
+581 ELCEQDRYG
-590 QKNGAGYYNYTE
+590 QKSGAGYYNYSE
-602 GSRAPNAAPENESTY
+602 GSRAPNPAPENEAVY
-617 EKISSENGFIRRD
+617 EKISSENGFTRRD
-630 ISDEEIVDRCILA
+630 ISDEEIVERCILA

-674 VWRGG
+674 IWRGG
-679 PMHHANTMGLDVVIE
+679 PMHHANAMGLDKVIE

-713 LVNLAKNGEKFG
+713 LVNLAKDGGKLGE
-725 DAPQKEDR
+725 APQKGDR

>member
-1 MHFLQIFWRIT
+1 M
-12 LKGTVLY
+12 KGTVLY
-19 DVRRKLDGLYDAT
+19 EVKDN
-32 DGVAVLTVDNPPV
+32 VALLTVDNPPV
-45 NPLSDGVRTGLYDA
+45 NPLSDGVRTGLYES
-59 LVKAEEDPTVI
+59 LIKAEEDDSVV

-98 LNEVFHK
+98 LNEVFQK
-105 LEYCSKPVVAALNG
+105 LEHCSKPVVAAING

-134 RLADKNAFVGLPEV
+134 RIADKNAFVGLPEV

-154 GGGGTQRLPRLTGA
+154 GGGGTQRLPRLAGP
-168 SEALKMMLSGS
+168 SEALKMMLTGA
-179 HVPAKKALDIG
+179 HVPAKKALDMG
-190 IIDKIVEN
+190 IIDDISED
-198 VVEDSIRFIIHLVD
+198 VVNESIEFIKNKADSN
-212 MCERMDMKFSE
+212 EK
-223 MDHPKVRD
+223 HPKVRD
-231 KNEKMLEARGDDKV
+231 LNSKMIEARGDDKV
-245 LLEAQAMAAK
+245 LLEAQALASK

-267 KCVESAINL
+267 KCVEAAINI

-293 LLHPQREAMIHIFF
+293 LMHPQREAMIHIFF

-318 PKDTKVKDIKKAGII
+318 PKETKVMDIKKAGII

-358 DQDNLTRGV
+358 DEENLKRGV

-378 GRGKLTPEQKDIVF
+378 NKGRLSPEQKDAVF
-392 GLVTS
+392 GLVSS

-411 EAVYENLD
+411 EAVYENLE
-419 LKHEIFKSLDEHVK
+419 LKHEIFKSLDAHVK

-446 IDSIAAVTKRPDMVV
+446 IDSIASVTNRPELVV

-479 GADTSNETLATIMAV
+479 GEQTSDETLATIMAI
-494 GKKLKKAAVVALNA
+494 GKRLKKAAVVSLNA

-535 QIDQAMESFGL
+535 QIDQALESFGL

-555 LVGLDLGWRARKLG
+555 LVGLDLGWRARKLS

-581 ELCEQNRFG
+581 ELCEQDRYG
-590 QKNGAGYYNYTE
+590 QKSGAGYYNYSE
-602 GSRAPNAAPENESTY
+602 GSRAPNPAPENEAVY
-617 EKISSENGFIRRD
+617 EKISSENGFTRRD
-630 ISDEEIVDRCILA
+630 ISDEEIVERCILA

-674 VWRGG
+674 IWRGG
-679 PMHHANTMGLDVVIE
+679 PMHHANAMGLDKVIE

-713 LVNLAKNGEKFG
+713 LVNLAKDGGKLGE
-725 DAPQKEDR
+725 APQKGDR

>member
-1 MHFLQIFWRIT
+1 M
-12 LKGTVLY
+12 KGTVLY
-19 DVRRKLDGLYDAT
+19 DVK
-32 DGVAVLTVDNPPV
+32 DGVAILTVDNPPV
-45 NPLSDGVRTGLYDA
+45 NPLSDGVRTGLFDS
-59 LVKAEEDPTVI
+59 LIKAEEDSEVI

-93 VEGVS
+93 VEGIG

-105 LEYCSKPVVAALNG
+105 LENCSKPVVAALNG

-134 RLADKNAFVGLPEV
+134 RLADKNAFIGLPEV

-154 GGGGTQRLPRLTGA
+154 GGGGTQRLPRLAGP

-179 HVPAKKALDIG
+179 HIPAKKALDMG
-190 IIDKIVEN
+190 IIDKIVDN
-198 VVEDSIRFIIHLVD
+198 VVEDSIKFIRHLD
-212 MCERMDMKFSE
+212 DTMKGLGFSD

-397 SLDYKDVSD
+397 SLDYKDISD

-446 IDSIAAVTKRPDMVV
+446 IDSIAAVTQRPDMVV

-590 QKNGAGYYNYTE
+590 QKNGAGYYNYTD

-713 LVNLAKNGEKFG
+713 LVKLAKNGEKFG

>member
-1 MHFLQIFWRIT
+1 

-19 DVRRKLDGLYDAT
+19 EVKEE
-32 DGVAVLTVDNPPV
+32 VAILTVDNPPV
-45 NPLSDGVRTGLYDA
+45 NPLSDGVRTGLHES
-59 LVKAEEDPTVI
+59 LVKAEEDDSVK

-93 VEGVS
+93 VEGIP
-98 LNEVFHK
+98 LNEVFNK
-105 LEYCSKPVVAALNG
+105 LEFCKKPVVAAING
-119 IALGGGLETALCCNY
+119 VALGGGLETALCCNY
-134 RLADKNAFVGLPEV
+134 RIASKTAFVGLPEV

-154 GGGGTQRLPRLTGA
+154 GGGGTQRLPRLIGPG
-168 SEALKMMLSGS
+168 EALKMMLSGS
-179 HVPAKKALDIG
+179 HVPAKKALEMG
-190 IIDKIVEN
+190 IVDKISDD
-198 VVEDSIRFIIHLVD
+198 VVAESIDFI
-212 MCERMDMKFSE
+212 KE
-223 MDHPKVRD
+223 MATNNDNHPRVRD
-231 KNEKMLEARGDDKV
+231 KNEKMLEARGDENV
-245 LLEAQAMAAK
+245 LLDAQAMAAK
-255 GRKGQFAPGQII
+255 ARKGQFAPGQII
-267 KCVESAINL
+267 KCVEAAINI
-276 DDFDEGLK
+276 DDFDEGIK
-284 KEGEYFLEC
+284 KEGEYFMEC

-312 SKISDV
+312 SKILDV
-318 PKDTKVKDIKKAGII
+318 PKDTKIKDIKKAGII

-358 DQDNLTRGV
+358 DEENLKRGV

-378 GRGKLTPEQKDIVF
+378 NKGRLTAEQKDGVF

-411 EAVYENLD
+411 EAVYENLE

-446 IDSIAAVTKRPDMVV
+446 IDSIASVTKRPQMVV

-479 GADTSNETLATIMAV
+479 GEATSDETLATIMAL
-494 GKKLKKAAVVALNA
+494 GKKLKKAAVVSLNA

-535 QIDQAMESFGL
+535 QIDQALESFGL

-555 LVGLDLGWRARKLG
+555 LVGLDLGWRARKLSG
-569 GKESPLHAKIGD
+569 QESPLHAKIGD
-581 ELCEQNRFG
+581 ELCEQDRYG
-590 QKNGAGYYNYTE
+590 QKNGAGYYNYSE
-602 GSRAPNAAPENESTY
+602 GSRAPNPAPENEETY
-617 EKISSENGFIRRD
+617 ERISSENGFTRRE

-655 VAQRAADIDVVY
+655 VSQRAADIDVVY

-674 VWRGG
+674 IWRGG
-679 PMHHANTMGLDVVIE
+679 PMHHANAMGLDVVIE

-699 REITGNDVYKPSEM
+699 KEITGSDVYKPSEM
-713 LVNLAKNGEKFG
+713 LVKLAKNGEKLG
-725 DAPQKEDR
+725 EAPKKEDR

>member
-1 MHFLQIFWRIT
+1 M
-12 LKGTVLY
+12 KGTVLY
-19 DVRRKLDGLYDAT
+19 EVKDN
-32 DGVAVLTVDNPPV
+32 VALLTVDNPPV
-45 NPLSDGVRTGLYDA
+45 NPLSDGVRTGLYES
-59 LVKAEEDPTVI
+59 LTKAEEDDSVL

-98 LNEVFHK
+98 LNEVFQK
-105 LEYCSKPVVAALNG
+105 LEHCSKPVVAAING

-134 RLADKNAFVGLPEV
+134 RIADKNAFVGLPEV

-154 GGGGTQRLPRLTGA
+154 GGGGTQRLPRLAGP
-168 SEALKMMLSGS
+168 SEALKMMLTGA
-179 HVPAKKALDIG
+179 HVPAKKALDMG
-190 IIDKIVEN
+190 IIDGISED
-198 VVEDSIRFIIHLVD
+198 VVNESIEFIKNKADSN
-212 MCERMDMKFSE
+212 EE
-223 MDHPKVRD
+223 HPKVRD
-231 KNEKMLEARGDDKV
+231 LNSKMIEARGDDKV
-245 LLEAQAMAAK
+245 LLEAQAMASK

-267 KCVESAINL
+267 KCVEAAINI

-293 LLHPQREAMIHIFF
+293 LMHPQREAMIHIFF

-318 PKDTKVKDIKKAGII
+318 PKETKVMDIKKAGII

-358 DQDNLTRGV
+358 DEENLKRGV

-378 GRGKLTPEQKDIVF
+378 NKGRLSPEQKDAVF
-392 GLVTS
+392 GLVSS

-411 EAVYENLD
+411 EAVYENLE
-419 LKHEIFKSLDEHVK
+419 LKHEIFKSLDTHVK

-446 IDSIAAVTKRPDMVV
+446 IDSIASVTSRPELVV

-479 GADTSNETLATIMAV
+479 GEQTSDETLATIMAI
-494 GKKLKKAAVVALNA
+494 GKRLKKAAVVSLNA

-535 QIDQAMESFGL
+535 QIDQALESFGL

-555 LVGLDLGWRARKLG
+555 LVGLDLGWRARKLS

-581 ELCEQNRFG
+581 ELCEQDRYG
-590 QKNGAGYYNYTE
+590 QKSGAGYYNYSE
-602 GSRAPNAAPENESTY
+602 GSRAPNPAPENEAVY
-617 EKISSENGFIRRD
+617 EKISSENGFTRRD
-630 ISDEEIVDRCILA
+630 ISDEEIVERCILA

-674 VWRGG
+674 IWRGG
-679 PMHHANTMGLDVVIE
+679 PMHHANAMGLDKVIE

-713 LVNLAKNGEKFG
+713 LVNLAKDGGKLGE
-725 DAPQKEDR
+725 APQKGDR

>member
-1 MHFLQIFWRIT
+1 M
-12 LKGTVLY
+12 KGTVLY
-19 DVRRKLDGLYDAT
+19 DVKDGIAI
-32 DGVAVLTVDNPPV
+32 LTVDNPPV
-45 NPLSDGVRTGLYDA
+45 NPLSDGVRTGLFES
-59 LVKAEEDPTVI
+59 LVKAEEDSDVL

-98 LNEVFHK
+98 LNEVFNK
-105 LEYCSKPVVAALNG
+105 LEHCSKPVVAAING

-134 RLADKNAFVGLPEV
+134 RIADKNALVGLPEV

-154 GGGGTQRLPRLTGA
+154 GGGGTQRLPRLVGPN
-168 SEALKMMLSGS
+168 EALKMMLSGG
-179 HVPAKKALDIG
+179 HVPAKRALDMG
-190 IIDKIVEN
+190 IVDQISDN
-198 VVEDSIRFIIHLVD
+198 VVEDSMVFVKKVAESLD
-212 MCERMDMKFSE
+212 S
-223 MDHPKVRD
+223 HPKVRD

-245 LLEAQAMAAK
+245 LIEAKALAAK
-255 GRKGQFAPGQII
+255 TRKGQFAPGQII

-318 PKDTKVKDIKKAGII
+318 PKNTNIKDIKKAGII

-358 DQDNLTRGV
+358 DQDNLTRGM

-378 GRGKLTPEQKDIVF
+378 GRGKLTSEQKDTVF

-411 EAVYENLD
+411 EAVYENLE
-419 LKHEIFKSLDEHVK
+419 LKHEIFKALDEHVK
-433 EGAILAS
+433 DDAILAS

-446 IDSIAAVTKRPDMVV
+446 IDSIASVTKRPQMVV

-479 GADTSNETLATIMAV
+479 GEHTSDETLATIMAI
-494 GKKLKKAAVVALNA
+494 GKRLKKAAVVSLNA

-535 QIDQAMESFGL
+535 QIDQALESFGL

-590 QKNGAGYYNYTE
+590 QKNGAGYYNYSE
-602 GSRAPNAAPENESTY
+602 GSRAPNPAPENESVY
-617 EKISSENGFIRRD
+617 EKISNENGFTRRD

-679 PMHHANTMGLDVVIE
+679 PMHHANAMGIDVVIE

-699 REITGNDVYKPSEM
+699 RELTGNDVYKPSEM
-713 LVNLAKNGEKFG
+713 LVKLANDSQKLGE
-725 DAPQKEDR
+725 APKKEDR
-733 KEKLGFE
+733 KEKLDFE

>member
-1 MHFLQIFWRIT
+1 M
-12 LKGTVLY
+12 KGTVLY
-19 DVRRKLDGLYDAT
+19 EVRDDVAI
-32 DGVAVLTVDNPPV
+32 LTVDNPPV
-45 NPLSDGVRTGLYDA
+45 NPLSDGVRNGLYES
-59 LVKAEEDPTVI
+59 LVKAEEDSNVKGI
-70 GVVLTGN
+70 VLTGN

-93 VEGVS
+93 VEGKS
-98 LNEVFHK
+98 LNEVFRK
-105 LEYCSKPVVAALNG
+105 LEFCEKPVVAAING

-134 RLADKNAFVGLPEV
+134 RIADINAFVGLPEV

-154 GGGGTQRLPRLTGA
+154 GGGGTQRLPRLTGP

-179 HVPAKKALDIG
+179 HVPAKKALNMG
-190 IIDKIVEN
+190 IVDQISKNI
-198 VVEDSIRFIIHLVD
+198 VEDSIEFVKNIASD
-212 MCERMDMKFSE
+212 TDT
-223 MDHPKVRD
+223 HPKVRD
-231 KNEKMLEARGDDKV
+231 KNEKMLEARGNENV
-245 LLEAQAMAAK
+245 LVEAQAMAAK

-267 KCVESAINL
+267 KCVEAAINL

-293 LLHPQREAMIHIFF
+293 LMHPQREAMIHIFF

-318 PKDTKVKDIKKAGII
+318 PKDTKILDIKKAGII

-358 DQDNLTRGV
+358 DEENLKRGI

-378 GRGKLTPEQKDIVF
+378 NKGRLTSDQKDAIF

-397 SLDYKDVSD
+397 SLDYSDVSD
-406 CDIVI
+406 CDIVV
-411 EAVYENLD
+411 EAVYENLE
-419 LKHEIFKSLDEHVK
+419 LKHEIFKALDQHVK
-433 EGAILAS
+433 PEAILAS

-446 IDSIAAVTKRPDMVV
+446 IDSIASVTSRPDKIV

-479 GADTSNETLATIMAV
+479 GEQTSNETLATIMAI
-494 GKKLKKAAVVALNA
+494 GKKLKKAAVVSLNA

-535 QIDQAMESFGL
+535 QIDQALESFGL

-555 LVGLDLGWRARKLG
+555 LVGLDLGWRARKLS

-581 ELCEQNRFG
+581 ELCEQNRYG
-590 QKNGAGYYNYTE
+590 QKSGAGYYNYSE
-602 GSRAPNAAPENESTY
+602 GSRAPNPAPENEATY
-617 EKISSENGFIRRD
+617 EKISSENGFTRRD
-630 ISDEEIVDRCILA
+630 ITDEEIVDRCILA

-674 VWRGG
+674 IWRGG
-679 PMHHANTMGLDVVIE
+679 PMHHANALGLDVVIE

-699 REITGNDVYKPSEM
+699 KEITGSDVYKPSEM
-713 LVNLAKNGEKFG
+713 LLKLAEDGLKLGE
-725 DAPQKEDR
+725 APSKEER

>member
-1 MHFLQIFWRIT
+1 M
-12 LKGTVLY
+12 KGTVLY
-19 DVRRKLDGLYDAT
+19 EIIDN
-32 DGVAVLTVDNPPV
+32 VAVLTVDNPPV
-45 NPLSDGVRTGLYDA
+45 NPLSDGVRTGLHDS
-59 LVKAEEDPTVI
+59 LLKAESDESVV
-70 GVVLTGN
+70 GVVVTGK

-98 LNEVFHK
+98 LNEVFSK
-105 LEYCSKPVVAALNG
+105 LEHCSKPVVAAING

-134 RLADKNAFVGLPEV
+134 RIASNTAFVGLPEV

-154 GGGGTQRLPRLTGA
+154 GGGGTQRLPRLAGP

-179 HVPAKKALDIG
+179 HVPAKKALDMG
-190 IIDKIVEN
+190 IIDDISDN
-198 VVEDSIRFIIHLVD
+198 VVEDSI
-212 MCERMDMKFSE
+212 KFVIEKSKTTE
-223 MDHPKVRD
+223 NHPKVRD
-231 KNEKMLEARGDDKV
+231 FNDKMIEARGNDKV

-267 KCVESAINL
+267 KCVEAAINL

-284 KEGEYFLEC
+284 KEGELFLEC

-318 PKDTKVKDIKKAGII
+318 PKDTPVKEIKKAGII

-344 CFANAGIPVHIIDQ
+344 CFANAGIPVHVIDQ
-358 DQDNLTRGV
+358 DEENLKRGI
-367 SVIEKNYDFMV
+367 SVIEKNYEFMV
-378 GRGKLTPEQKDIVF
+378 KKGRLTPDQKDNVF
-392 GLVTS
+392 GLVS
-397 SLDYKDVSD
+397 SGLDYEGVAD

-411 EAVYENLD
+411 EAVYENLE
-419 LKHEIFKSLDEHVK
+419 LKHEIFKALDEQVK
-433 EGAILAS
+433 PDAILAS

-446 IDSIAAVTKRPDMVV
+446 IDSIASVTKRPGLVV

-479 GADTSNETLATIMAV
+479 GEKTSNETLASVMAI
-494 GKKLKKAAVVALNA
+494 GKKLKKAAVVSLNA

-523 ANMLLLEGALPH
+523 ANMLLLEGALPN
-535 QIDQAMESFGL
+535 QIDQALESFGL

-555 LVGLDLGWRARKLG
+555 LVGLDLGWRARKLS

-590 QKNGAGYYNYTE
+590 QKNGKGYYNYSE
-602 GSRAPNAAPENESTY
+602 GSRAPNAAPENEALY
-617 EKISSENGFIRRD
+617 EKISQENGFTRRD

-655 VAQRAADIDVVY
+655 VAQRAVDIDVVY

-674 VWRGG
+674 IWRGG
-679 PMHHANTMGLDVVIE
+679 PMHHANAMGLDVVVE
-694 KLEKY
+694 KLKKY
-699 REITGNDVYKPSEM
+699 QELTKNDVYKPSDM
-713 LVNLAKNGEKFG
+713 LVKLAETSQRLG
-725 DAPQKEDR
+725 DAPEKDQR

>member
-1 MHFLQIFWRIT
+1 M
-12 LKGTVLY
+12 KGTVLY
-19 DVRRKLDGLYDAT
+19 EVQEN
-32 DGVAVLTVDNPPV
+32 VAILTVDNPPV
-45 NPLSDGVRTGLYDA
+45 NPLSDGVRTGLYECITKVEENDSIDA
-59 LVKAEEDPTVI
+59 
-70 GVVLTGN
+70 VVLTGN

-93 VEGVS
+93 VEGIS
-98 LNEVFHK
+98 LNDVFKK
-105 LEYCSKPVVAALNG
+105 LEFCKKPIVAAING

-134 RLADKNAFVGLPEV
+134 RIASKTAFVGLPEV

-154 GGGGTQRLPRLTGA
+154 GGGGTQRLPRLAGPA
-168 SEALKMMLSGS
+168 EALKMMLTGS
-179 HVPAKKALDIG
+179 HVSAKQALDLG
-190 IIDKIVEN
+190 IIDNIADDIVAE
-198 VVEDSIRFIIHLVD
+198 SIEFIK
-212 MCERMDMKFSE
+212 EKAKSTE
-223 MDHPKVRD
+223 SHPKVRD
-231 KNEKMLEARGDDKV
+231 FNEKMIEARGNDKV

-267 KCVESAINL
+267 KCVEAAINI

-284 KEGEYFLEC
+284 KEGDYFLEC
-293 LLHPQREAMIHIFF
+293 LVHPQREAMIHIFF

-318 PKDTKVKDIKKAGII
+318 PKDTKIMDINKAGII

-358 DQDNLTRGV
+358 DQENLDRGI

-378 GRGKLTPEQKDIVF
+378 NRGRLTSEQKESIF
-392 GLVTS
+392 GSISTG
-397 SLDYKDVSD
+397 LDYKDLSD

-411 EAVYENLD
+411 EAVYENLE
-419 LKHEIFKSLDEHVK
+419 LKHEIFKSLDEIVK
-433 EGAILAS
+433 KGAILAS

-446 IDSIAAVTKRPDMVV
+446 IDSIASVTKRPELVV

-479 GADTSNETLATIMAV
+479 GKQTSDETLATVMAI
-494 GKKLKKAAVVALNA
+494 GKKLRKAAVVSLNA

-535 QIDQAMESFGL
+535 QVDQALESFGL

-555 LVGLDLGWRARKLG
+555 LVGLDLGWRARKLS

-581 ELCEQNRFG
+581 ELCEQNRYG
-590 QKNGAGYYNYTE
+590 QKSKAGYYNYSE
-602 GSRAPNAAPENESTY
+602 GSRAPNPAPENEKTY
-617 EKISSENGFIRRD
+617 EKISSENGFTRRE

-674 VWRGG
+674 IWRGG
-679 PMHHANTMGLDVVIE
+679 PMHHANAMGLDKVIE

-699 REITGNDVYKPSEM
+699 REITGNDVYKPSDM
-713 LVNLAKNGEKFG
+713 LLKLAQEGGKLGE
-725 DAPQKEDR
+725 APNKAER
-733 KEKLGFE
+733 KEKLDFT